1 MVGRPEERGLVQGGE
16 EAVLG
21 AISRPET
28 SMAVWLRPMPVALQT
43 WSDRLHPEQIPNGRV
58 LMAPDEAGRAVDC
71 LFSLSRTP
79 AGAGRALFKADVC
92 DLVWRFAAA
101 SGGDMVDLRVEH
113 VRHDACWRFHRDQ
126 VRLRMICTYRG
137 PGTEYVPR
145 DRYDDALERQRDY
158 DGPTF
163 EVPRFA
169 VALFKGA
176 MAGMEDAVVH
186 RSPPIAGRGLSRLMI
201 CLNQPS
207 SASPRPFS
215 ESL

>member
-16 EAVLG
+16 DTVLG

-28 SMAVWLRPMPVALQT
+28 SMAVWLRPMPVVLRM
-43 WSDRLHPEQIPNGRV
+43 WSDGLHPEQIPDGRV
-58 LMAPDEAGRAVDC
+58 LIAPDEAGRAVDC
-71 LFSLSRTP
+71 LFSRSRTP

-92 DLVWRFAAA
+92 DLVRRFAAV
-101 SGGDMVDLRVEH
+101 SGGGLVDLRVEH
-113 VRHDACWRFHRDQ
+113 IRHDACWRFHRDQ

-158 DGPTF
+158 DGLTF

-176 MAGMEDAVVH
+176 EGGSDDAVVH
-186 RSPPIAGRGLSRLMI
+186 RSPPIADRGLSRLII

-207 SASPRPFS
+207 GASPPPFS